1 MVSAPP
7 LVHDTV
13 VEPLKVQ
20 LYVMEFVVSVMLVAY
35 FRHVFAAVVEVEPAA
50 DVESPVFAQPNTAT
64 KQARVRTDLD
74 N

>member
-20 LYVMEFVVSVMLVAY
+20 LYVMEFVVSVMLAAY
-35 FRHVFAAVVEVEPAA
+35 FRHVFAAVVEGELVA

-64 KQARVRTDLD
+64 IQTKVRIDLD